1 MLLFNVS
8 LPFSLI
14 SFNLTIPVWRTSYIS
29 RLTVVFVNGELL
41 TLSIC
46 ALTGA
51 YLFCSLRISG
61 AINIYSL
68 GLSYSSA
75 TSSSAIFNLLPVV
88 AFFLA
93 VLFG

>member
-1 MLLFNVS
+1 MVINDILM
-8 LPFSLI
+8 
-14 SFNLTIPVWRTSYIS
+14 
-29 RLTVVFVNGELL
+29 
-41 TLSIC
+41 SIC
-46 ALTGA
+46 ALTGS
-51 YLFCSLRISG
+51 YLFYDFRISG
-61 AINIYSL
+61 SINVYGL